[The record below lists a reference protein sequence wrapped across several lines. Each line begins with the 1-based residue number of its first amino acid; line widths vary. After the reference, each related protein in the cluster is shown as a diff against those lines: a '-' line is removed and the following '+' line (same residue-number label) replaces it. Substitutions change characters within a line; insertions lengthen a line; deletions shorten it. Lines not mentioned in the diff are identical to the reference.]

1 MKKDEKITE
10 VIFRKYKPKHAFG
23 NKGVIIALFPY
34 ELFNYHGNVTCYE
47 KVGQH
52 GEADYGHVV
61 GTLTTSATESEYAK
75 LKSELEG
82 LGYNLKVAKRRNYD
96 KFLKAKDLIL

>member
-10 VIFRKYKPKHAFG
+10 VVFRKYKPKHAFG
-23 NKGVIIALFPY
+23 NEGVIIALFPY

-61 GTLTTSATESEYAK
+61 GTLTTSATESEYSE
-75 LKSELEG
+75 LKSELES
-82 LGYNLKVAKRRNYD
+82 LGYNLKVVHKRRYNKLRD
-96 KFLKAKDLIL
+96 AVELAM